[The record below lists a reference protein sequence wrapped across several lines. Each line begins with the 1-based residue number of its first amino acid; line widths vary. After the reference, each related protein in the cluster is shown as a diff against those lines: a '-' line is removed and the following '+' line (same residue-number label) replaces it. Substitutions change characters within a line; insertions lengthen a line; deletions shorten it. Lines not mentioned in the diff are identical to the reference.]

1 MGSFSWLRADV
12 TSNKANVSLEDR
24 FACLIPKEFGG
35 GYIVDNYQDY
45 GYLGTKEDG
54 TPKYDLY
61 ELLAIW
67 NKDLLSEDVIM
78 GQDLLKEIDEN
89 TDYNRGLGICIGCYN
104 IDIDILKYPLKLVSV
119 GYAKTHTY
127 EDCPYKS
134 FDDTEQGFYSY
145 EWKDLYR
152 HFEGKPKIPKGYK
165 ELIRGRVD
173 YLNNQIKLNPDK
185 QNLDII
191 NEIDVLEKFLN
202 DCIIISKN
210 LDELK
215 KIKNS
220 LDMLNRPYIKIE
232 ENERKNIKDVLL
244 KHAKIICEQNNID
257 FKTFLSNN
265 NILKEYDTDAIVYFE
280 DYDIDF

>member
-1 MGSFSWLRADV
+1 
-12 TSNKANVSLEDR
+12 
-24 FACLIPKEFGG
+24 
-35 GYIVDNYQDY
+35 
-45 GYLGTKEDG
+45 
-54 TPKYDLY
+54 
-61 ELLAIW
+61 
-67 NKDLLSEDVIM
+67 M

-185 QNLDII
+185 HNLAII
-191 NEIDVLEKFLN
+191 NEIDILEKFLSN
-202 DCIIISKN
+202 CIVISKG
-210 LDELK
+210 LEELK

-220 LDMLNRPYIKIE
+220 LNMLNRPYIKIE